1 MQSYTFVPGAVA
13 ANTPTALP
21 VDAPR
26 FRYVV
31 SAVDQTEAA
40 GGTAST
46 TSPVQL
52 TVVQSVPA
60 GGLSAGEIYI
70 NPMTQQWQ
78 VGTAT
83 TAGTVLTLH
92 GFVWGGMSQ
101 VA

>member
-1 MQSYTFVPGAVA
+1 MAMYTFVPGAVA

-21 VDAPR
+21 ADAPR
-26 FRYVV
+26 FFRVTSV
-31 SAVDQTEAA
+31 VDQTEAA

-52 TVVQSVPA
+52 TVEQSVPT
-60 GGLSAGEIYI
+60 GGLAAGEFYL
-70 NPMTQQWQ
+70 NPMTQEWQ

-83 TAGTVLTLH
+83 TAGTVLTIT
-92 GFVWGGMSQ
+92 GFAWGEIST